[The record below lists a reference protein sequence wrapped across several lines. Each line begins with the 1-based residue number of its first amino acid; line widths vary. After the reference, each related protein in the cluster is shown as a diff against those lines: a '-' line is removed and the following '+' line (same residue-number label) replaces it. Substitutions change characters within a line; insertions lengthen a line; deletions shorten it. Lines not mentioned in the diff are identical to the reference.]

1 MRIERRIF
9 INVKSHWSYVCVM
22 CELLEM
28 RGWKITF
35 RPDINSVDILK
46 YSYNGHDV
54 VDDMEDALKLLNH
67 GETRGEIQ
75 AIYDLNDPKRTV
87 RYIE

>member
-1 MRIERRIF
+1 
-9 INVKSHWSYVCVM
+9 
-22 CELLEM
+22 M

-35 RPDINSVDILK
+35 RPDINCVDILK
-46 YSYNGHDV
+46 YSYEGHDV
-54 VDDMEDALKLLNH
+54 VDDMMDALKLLNH
-67 GETRGEIQ
+67 GERMGEIQ